1 MRKSRPYTEALNIRS
16 STRGIPCGAIIF
28 IRYSRNIVYYTDFQ
42 VRKSTV
48 TSKKRRRKRSFPRDR
63 PRVSARLISSVE
75 IRATHRRPIR
85 GLNEK
90 KLSCSGHVT
99 RLFRARATSPLPDAT
114 IFQQISLAP
123 RETGFLVVDIC
134 KLECIRNIKSREY
147 ERDSE
152 SLLPQVFR

>member
-42 VRKSTV
+42 VRKSTI
-48 TSKKRRRKRSFPRDR
+48 TSKKRSFPRDR
-63 PRVSARLISSVE
+63 PRLISSVQ
-75 IRATHRRPIR
+75 IRATYRRPIR

-147 ERDSE
+147 KRDSE
-152 SLLPQVFR
+152 SFLPQVFR

>member
-1 MRKSRPYTEALNIRS
+1 MRKSRLYTEALNIRS

-48 TSKKRRRKRSFPRDR
+48 TSKKRSFPRDR
-63 PRVSARLISSVE
+63 PRLISSVQ
-75 IRATHRRPIR
+75 IRATYRRPIR

>member
-1 MRKSRPYTEALNIRS
+1 MRKSRLYTEALNIRS

-42 VRKSTV
+42 VRKSTI
-48 TSKKRRRKRSFPRDR
+48 TSKKRSFPRDR
-63 PRVSARLISSVE
+63 PRLISSVQ
-75 IRATHRRPIR
+75 IRATYRHPIR

>member
-42 VRKSTV
+42 VRKSTI
-48 TSKKRRRKRSFPRDR
+48 TSKKRSFPRDR
-63 PRVSARLISSVE
+63 PRLISSVQ

>member
-42 VRKSTV
+42 VRKSTI
-48 TSKKRRRKRSFPRDR
+48 TNKKRRRRRSFPRDR
-63 PRVSARLISSVE
+63 PRLISSIQ

>member
-42 VRKSTV
+42 VRKSTI
-48 TSKKRRRKRSFPRDR
+48 TNKKRRRRRSFPRDR

>member
-1 MRKSRPYTEALNIRS
+1 MRKSRLYTEALNIRS

-42 VRKSTV
+42 VRKSTI
-48 TSKKRRRKRSFPRDR
+48 TSKKRSFPRDR
-63 PRVSARLISSVE
+63 PRLISSVQ
-75 IRATHRRPIR
+75 IRATYRRPIR

>member
-42 VRKSTV
+42 VRKSTI
-48 TSKKRRRKRSFPRDR
+48 TSKKRSFPRDR
-63 PRVSARLISSVE
+63 PRLISSVQ
-75 IRATHRRPIR
+75 IRATYRHPIR

>member
-48 TSKKRRRKRSFPRDR
+48 TSKKRSFPRDR
-63 PRVSARLISSVE
+63 PRLISSVQ
-75 IRATHRRPIR
+75 IRATYRHPIR

>member
-42 VRKSTV
+42 VRKSTI
-48 TSKKRRRKRSFPRDR
+48 TSKKRSFPRDR
-63 PRVSARLISSVE
+63 PRLISSVQ
-75 IRATHRRPIR
+75 IRATYRRPIR

>member
-48 TSKKRRRKRSFPRDR
+48 TSKKRSFPRDR
-63 PRVSARLISSVE
+63 PRLISSIQ

>member
-48 TSKKRRRKRSFPRDR
+48 TSKKRSFPRDR
-63 PRVSARLISSVE
+63 PRVSARLISSVQ

>member
-42 VRKSTV
+42 VRKSTI
-48 TSKKRRRKRSFPRDR
+48 TSKKRSFPRDR
-63 PRVSARLISSVE
+63 PRLISSVQ
-75 IRATHRRPIR
+75 IRATYRRPIR

-147 ERDSE
+147 KRDSE